1 MSKVAIELMVL
12 GTLFFST
19 FHKKMKF
26 HPQVSTNEDTIKYL
40 NCVICHYIRKAKSV
54 KTSKMVQLRGCLK
67 PTINEFEYFFGL
79 KYIQKI
85 II

>member
-67 PTINEFEYFFGL
+67 LTINEFE
-79 KYIQKI
+79 
-85 II
+85 